1 MTSTLASH
9 LRSERKVREAHL
21 VLVRLWNLGI
31 RAASSSSVSASAS
44 SSPSTI
50 DPSSTLKLR
59 ASSYADLRDKVSVA
73 FALNTIG
80 RGATTMEQQ
89 LAHLQLS
96 SSSPSAA
103 SPATSSSYSA
113 SESLFT
119 LYYLLDPTR
128 WWETR
133 VRVDDE
139 DSFEVFVSRPPYQ
152 RPTLLVW
159 RAPND
164 CTLAEHHEVDDRLHQ
179 HSPLKDGAPP
189 ELFTSLA
196 LAGNPTTGMISPTK
210 STASSRSSAQQA
222 DFADAVRQRDDDKC
236 VVCAAEQVE
245 AAHVVPV
252 KDTRTAEGKAA
263 AHLLTL
269 YDPRNGITLCT
280 HCHDYFDAGLW
291 CISPVDRCSIHVSDA
306 LAAHRP
312 VWAAR
317 SKAQVR
323 LPSHHTDVDNWPSK
337 ATLQVQVEFVTKRK
351 QHRLEERRSYPHEC
365 RPCGSRFMTKSG
377 WAHHQGYCTG
387 RGHLKP
393 SQFHTPQK
401 SGKTDD
407 YPMAASATPIIRQQ
421 HRSGRRR
428 RPAESK
434 FDQQVQEASASIAPA
449 GLAGSL
455 VPPPSG
461 AVDSASSSRTPQAP
475 SRASTRTRN
484 RQLKT
489 SVSESSR

>member
-1 MTSTLASH
+1 M
-9 LRSERKVREAHL
+9 REAHL

-31 RAASSSSVSASAS
+31 GAASSSSALASAS
-44 SSPSTI
+44 TSPSTI

-59 ASSYADLRDKVSVA
+59 ASSYADLCDKVSSA
-73 FALNTIG
+73 FALNTVA
-80 RGATTMEQQ
+80 RGAATMEQQ

-96 SSSPSAA
+96 SFSPPAA
-103 SPATSSSYSA
+103 SPATSVGSST
-113 SESLFT
+113 SEPVFT
-119 LYYLLDPTR
+119 LYYLLDPAR

-133 VRVDDE
+133 VKVDDE

-164 CTLAEHHEVDDRLHQ
+164 CAPAEHQEVEDRLHQ

-189 ELFTSLA
+189 ELLTSLA
-196 LAGNPTTGMISPTK
+196 LAGNPTTGMTSPTK
-210 STASSRSSAQQA
+210 STASSRSSAQQT

-252 KDTRTAEGKAA
+252 KDTRTAAGKAA

-269 YDPRNGITLCT
+269 YDPRNGLTLCT

-291 CISPVDRCSIHVSDA
+291 YISPVDRCSIHVSDA

-312 VWAAR
+312 VWATR
-317 SKAQVR
+317 SNAQVR
-323 LPSHHTDVDNWPSK
+323 LPTHHTDVDNWPSK
-337 ATLQVQVEFVTKRK
+337 ATLQVQVDFVTNRK

-387 RGHLKP
+387 RGHLRP

-401 SGKTDD
+401 PSQPVGH
-407 YPMAASATPIIRQQ
+407 PMAASATPITRQQ
-421 HRSGRRR
+421 QHQSGRRR
-428 RPAESK
+428 RTVESK
-434 FDQQVQEASASIAPA
+434 FDPQVQQGSISIAPA
-449 GLAGSL
+449 GRGGLLIS
-455 VPPPSG
+455 PPST
-461 AVDSASSSRTPQAP
+461 AVDPASSSQTSQAAP

-484 RQLKT
+484 KQPKRL
-489 SVSESSR
+489 